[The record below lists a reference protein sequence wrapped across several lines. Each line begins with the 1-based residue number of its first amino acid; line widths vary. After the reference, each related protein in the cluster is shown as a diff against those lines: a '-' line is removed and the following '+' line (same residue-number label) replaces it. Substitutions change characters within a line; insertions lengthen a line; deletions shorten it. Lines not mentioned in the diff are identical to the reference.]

1 MYSRPSSPLT
11 VLFSTRVTDPT
22 NTASA
27 AAKDPQTDVVP
38 PQLQAAARSGHR
50 STTANVNVSRVTFIS
65 YLQRLGQGYSGRSRF
80 VPLAKQRLL
89 ALGID
94 SCFQRLILQIAANPA
109 QRISDRVAHRSDSQP
124 GSYRPVTIHKHK

>member
-22 NTASA
+22 STASA

-65 YLQRLGQGYSGRSRF
+65 YLQRLGQGYSGRSLVRSRF

-94 SCFQRLILQIAANPA
+94 SCFQRLVLQI
-109 QRISDRVAHRSDSQP
+109 
-124 GSYRPVTIHKHK
+124 